1 MKNKKWIKQKIRQ
14 YLTLGIVVLLICPLN
29 LAAKKKGAQLLI
41 EKKDGQVIEGEL
53 LKVKEDSLLLM
64 TSASGVTIDI
74 KEIDEIK
81 IKKRKTK
88 SGKGALIGAGVGFL
102 IGGVIAC
109 TKYTEVVTDEYNPG
123 FGKRLVVGGMLGAFF
138 IIPGSII
145 GGLIGGQFPGGY
157 KTETI
162 DVKKT
167 PLNKIKSILKK
178 LKNKARFRT

>member
-1 MKNKKWIKQKIRQ
+1 MKNKKRIKQKIQ
-14 YLTLGIVVLLICPLN
+14 QFLTLGIVVLLICPVN

-74 KEIDEIK
+74 KEIDGIK
-81 IKKRKTK
+81 ITKRKTK
-88 SGKGALIGAGVGFL
+88 SGKGALIGVGVGFL

-109 TKYTEVVTDEYNPG
+109 TRYAEVVTDDYNPG
-123 FGKRLVVGGMLGAFF
+123 LDKRLLVGGMVGAVFAL
-138 IIPGSII
+138 PGSII
-145 GGLIGGQFPGGY
+145 GGLIGRQFPGGY

-162 DVKKT
+162 DVRRT
-167 PLNKIKSILKK
+167 PPHEIKSILKK
-178 LKNKARFRT
+178 LKKKARFRT

>member
-1 MKNKKWIKQKIRQ
+1 MKNKKRIKQKIRQ
-14 YLTLGIVVLLICPLN
+14 YLTLGIVVLLICPFN
-29 LAAKKKGAQLLI
+29 LAAKRKGAQLVI
-41 EKKDGQVIEGEL
+41 VKEDGQVLEGEL
-53 LKVKEDSLLLM
+53 LKVKEDSLLIM
-64 TSASGVTIDI
+64 TSTSGVTIDI

-102 IGGVIAC
+102 IGGLIGS
-109 TKYTEVVTDEYNPG
+109 TKTSELIYDGDNPG
-123 FGKRLVVGGMLGAFF
+123 FGNRLLVGGMVGAVYAL
-138 IIPGSII
+138 PGSII
-145 GGLIGGQFPGGY
+145 GGIIGGQFPGGY

-178 LKNKARFRT
+178 LKKRARFKT